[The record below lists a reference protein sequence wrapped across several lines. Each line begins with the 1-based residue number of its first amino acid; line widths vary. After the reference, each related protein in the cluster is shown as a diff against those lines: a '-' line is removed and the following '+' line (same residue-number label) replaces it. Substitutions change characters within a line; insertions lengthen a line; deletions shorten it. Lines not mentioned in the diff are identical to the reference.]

1 MNRQLVSA
9 VTLVVNRYRKTDDDI
24 LAPVRQKLL
33 DEHRAELGKIPTEL
47 NATFE
52 KHGGWGG
59 AISGAT
65 IGATHGVHIGIA
77 TGGTAFAATV
87 PLAIIG
93 GVIGYFGG
101 AKAGSKIEKDK

>member
-33 DEHRAELGKIPTEL
+33 DEHRADLVNIPAEL
-47 NATFE
+47 NETFE
-52 KHGGWGG
+52 KHGGWAG

-65 IGATHGVHIGIA
+65 FGATQGAHIGIA
-77 TGGTAFAATV
+77 TGGIGFAATV

-93 GVIGYFGG
+93 GVVGYFGG

>member
-1 MNRQLVSA
+1 MNKQLVGA
-9 VTLVVNRYRKTDDDI
+9 VNQIVSRFRISNDDI

-33 DEHRAELGKIPTEL
+33 DEDGAELINIPTEL

-52 KHGGWGG
+52 KHGGWAG

-65 IGATHGVHIGIA
+65 VGATHGVHIGIA

-87 PLAIIG
+87 PLAVIG

>member
-1 MNRQLVSA
+1 MNRQLISA
-9 VTLVVNRYRKTDDDI
+9 VNQLVNTFRTSNDDI

-33 DEHRAELGKIPTEL
+33 DEDRSQLISIPTEL

-52 KHGGWGG
+52 KHGGWAG
-59 AISGAT
+59 AVSGAT
-65 IGATHGVHIGIA
+65 VGATHGVHIGIA
-77 TGGTAFAATV
+77 TGGTAFAATI